1 MRQVKNS
8 VAKDSKKT
16 VYKKESKTALK
27 FKEMIREFRK
37 KNLFYLEHS
46 KFATYIPD
54 DYLTV
59 FKEEIVEYSKSWIRM
74 QQKNMSS
81 ERNPGVEGHANTRGL
96 HVQDTALNAEIVAKD
111 LLLNEDLAYIGGLI
125 HDIAHTAFAHDG
137 EHLLSLYLQKK
148 GICEIHHSSL
158 ARLLLEIE
166 GIHNKILNRLAEMK
180 NRELTKREKKM
191 YNSAFLTISDIAVCH
206 NGEGTQKEVKINRD
220 KTDENVNDEYIRTFF
235 EKGLDRKTKNRTKEG
250 AIVLFCDPISYVAKD
265 FRDGIFKK
273 TVDVDDKDY
282 EKIFIKMGLTKDK
295 LDEWRAE
302 GGKKDKIVAWVTR
315 RLRDDLIQN
324 SQGIDGMRMSKN
336 VAETMY
342 ELRSLN
348 YEKSVKPTTRKINEI
363 LQQRVEMLIERY
375 SRLYI
380 DYGNSNE
387 NLTLKPCFIT
397 MNQKFTDRKSSEI
410 EEIYKDIV
418 KRGIRANLEREYD
431 DVLNGE
437 TNNVTERRARFEEK
451 FKELRQ
457 LEKEGKINFDED
469 TKNKCINE
477 FLEEVM
483 WSPNESKNQ
492 FFKKVKEMYPDAS
505 KEELVER
512 GKELEK
518 TRLLTYDECL
528 ARLKVAVYVGEATN
542 DYLLEMLQQEG
553 LVTKEEI
560 EQRYELGG
568 DIAGAAINHT
578 IQRQQED
585 SGELEGDE
593 R

>member
-1 MRQVKNS
+1 MRQLKSGVKT
-8 VAKDSKKT
+8 DGKKT

-27 FKEMIREFRK
+27 FKEIMREFRK

-137 EHLLSLYLQKK
+137 EYLLSLYLQKK

-191 YNSAFLTISDIAVCH
+191 YDSAFLTISDIAVCH
-206 NGEGTQKEVKINRD
+206 NGEGTQKEVKVNRD

-273 TVDVDDKDY
+273 TVNVDDKDY
-282 EKIFIKMGLTKDK
+282 EKVFIKMGLTKDK

-324 SQGIDGMRMSKN
+324 SKGIDGMRMSKN
-336 VAETMY
+336 IAEAMY

-363 LQQRVEMLIERY
+363 LQQRVEMLIERF
-375 SRLYI
+375 SKLYI

-397 MNQKFTDRKSSEI
+397 MNQKFTDRKSPEI
-410 EEIYKDIV
+410 EEIYKDIA

-437 TNNVTERRARFEEK
+437 TNNVTERRSRFEEK

-457 LEKEGKINFDED
+457 LEKDGKIKFDED
-469 TKNKCINE
+469 TKNECINE
-477 FLEEVM
+477 FFEEIM

-492 FFKKVKEMYPDAS
+492 FFKKVKEKYPDAS
-505 KEELVER
+505 REELVEK
-512 GKELEK
+512 GEELAK

-553 LVTKEEI
+553 LITKEEI

-568 DIAGAAINHT
+568 DIAGAAINLT
-578 IQRQQED
+578 IRKQQED
-585 SGELEGDE
+585 LVELAEEE